1 MARLLQLGRHLMH
14 LHALKRLGPILALA
28 AALAGC
34 TKSAPPSV
42 PDGDTAPLPE
52 KIRFKTD
59 WFPQAEHGGFYQA
72 AAKGFYKDAGLDVDV
87 VPGGPGVIVPQLL
100 LSGQVDLAM
109 GRSDDVIVWAQQDLP
124 FVIVGVYME
133 HDPQALLLHDDDP
146 VKTFADLDHRSIMA
160 EPSVH
165 WLDYL
170 RQKYHI
176 TLQQI
181 PLNYGI
187 AEFMAD
193 RTFIQQCFVTN
204 EPFYVRKNGGHPR
217 TLLLSES
224 GYNPYRII
232 FGTQAFVNAHKE
244 AVRRFIAASIHG
256 WDDFMN
262 GDATPAKARISKLNE
277 NMAEDLMDYSIQAM
291 KDQHIVSGKPEAGEK
306 LGLMT
311 RQRMQ
316 DQVEVLAR
324 LKLIPQLI
332 PLDKFVRFDLLPAE
346 LQPAAQ

>member
-1 MARLLQLGRHLMH
+1 MH
-14 LHALKRLGPILALA
+14 NPSFLSRGCALALA
-28 AALAGC
+28 VFVLSGC
-34 TKSAPPSV
+34 RRTAPPSI
-42 PDGDTAPLPE
+42 PDAGAPVAPE

-72 AAKGFYKDAGLDVDV
+72 SVKGFYKEAGIDVEI
-87 VPGGPGVIVPQLL
+87 VPGGPGAIVPNLL

-133 HDPQALLLHDDDP
+133 RDPQALLLHDDDP
-146 VKTFADLDHRSIMA
+146 AKTFADLNDRSIMA

-165 WLDYL
+165 WMDYL
-170 RQKYHI
+170 RFKYHI
-176 TLQQI
+176 TLRQI

-187 AEFMAD
+187 ASFMAD
-193 RTFIQQCFVTN
+193 KTYIQQCFVTN
-204 EPFYVRKNGGHPR
+204 EPYYVRKNGGHPR

-232 FGTQAFVNAHKE
+232 FGTQAFVKAHPE
-244 AVRRFIAASIHG
+244 AVRRFISASLRG

-262 GDATPAKARISKLNE
+262 GDRTAAKALISKLNE
-277 NMAEDLMDYSIQAM
+277 NMSDEFMEYSIKAM
-291 KDQHIVSGKPEAGEK
+291 RDEHIIYGKPEEGER

-311 RQRMQ
+311 RKRMQ
-316 DQVEVLAR
+316 DQVEELAQ
-324 LKLIPQLI
+324 LKIIPQLL
-332 PLDKFVRFDLLPAE
+332 PLGKFVRFDLLPTP